1 MSKKNELDTY
11 IRKAKK
17 GDKDAYRKIIELLYD
32 EIYNLTAF
40 IYDDDET
47 KEKLTKHLFIK
58 AYKNMPEYDSEEC
71 DIHLWMAREATKELY
86 KVVCD
91 REDEIFSNEI
101 EQKEYNYDS
110 IEDDDDLGEASAEFN
125 EAFLTD
131 TGFDNEEGC
140 FASLTIGEKII
151 YLLYCYEGY
160 SVDEIES
167 IMDIDSSFITSEIAS
182 MRDGILAA
190 YAPIKAENADE
201 NEDALADE
209 SDAVAAAPV
218 SSEDDYS
225 DSDYDDED
233 DIDILDDEKPVR
245 KAVRPSSA
253 DKKKY
258 AIGGLRLTEKELK
271 GVIVGVFA
279 AVVLIVVIVV
289 VMVVSGHNKDN
300 GNSQT
305 TKASVTA
312 TKTTPAAST
321 KASTEAATTEEE
333 TTTTAAPRRPQ
344 SGPQPDVNISTTA
357 APTEAPTQPSTEAQT
372 AKPTQKPTEA
382 TTAAKETTTAP
393 ANVLKPEQGGNS
405 NTGGNSAGG
414 VGSNTGNNAAG
425 GAGSNT
431 GNNAAGGAGSNA
443 GNNAAGGAGSDTGN
457 NAAGGAGSNAGN
469 NAAGGAGS
477 NTGNNAN
484 VNSN

>member
-101 EQKEYNYDS
+101 EQKDYEYES
-110 IEDDDDLGEASAEFN
+110 IEEDDELGEASAEFN

-131 TGFDNEEGC
+131 AGFDKEEGC
-140 FASLTIGEKII
+140 YASLTIGEKII

-160 SVDEIES
+160 SVDEIET
-167 IMDIDSSFITSEIAS
+167 IMNIDSSFITSEIAS

-218 SSEDDYS
+218 SSEDD
-225 DSDYDDED
+225 DYEDED

-312 TKTTPAAST
+312 TKTTPNTTT
-321 KASTEAATTEEE
+321 KAATEAETTTTQEE
-333 TTTTAAPRRPQ
+333 TTTVRQTQR
-344 SGPQPDVNISTTA
+344 GTQPSVNISTTA
-357 APTEAPTQPSTEAQT
+357 APTEAPTQPSTEAATKATQ
-372 AKPTQKPTEA
+372 APTTQAPT
-382 TTAAKETTTAP
+382 TTAAPSTTAQTATTSTTAATTSP
-393 ANVLKPEQGGNS
+393 AELASSVMASIKAEVDAKKNGSSAATQSDGQNSEPVTQAAPENAKP
-405 NTGGNSAGG
+405 
-414 VGSNTGNNAAG
+414 
-425 GAGSNT
+425 
-431 GNNAAGGAGSNA
+431 
-443 GNNAAGGAGSDTGN
+443 
-457 NAAGGAGSNAGN
+457 
-469 NAAGGAGS
+469 
-477 NTGNNAN
+477 
-484 VNSN
+484 VN

>member
-1 MSKKNELDTY
+1 MAKKNELDTY
-11 IRKAKK
+11 IKKAQK
-17 GDKDAYRKIIELLYD
+17 GDKDAYRKIIEFLYD

-58 AYKNMPEYDSEEC
+58 AYKNIADYDSEEC

-101 EQKEYNYDS
+101 EQKDYNYES
-110 IEDDDDLGEASAEFN
+110 IEDDDELGEASAEFN

-131 TGFDNEEGC
+131 AGFDKEEGC
-140 FASLTIGEKII
+140 FASLTTGEKII

-160 SVDEIES
+160 SVDEIET
-167 IMDIDSSFITSEIAS
+167 IMNIDSSFITSEIAS
-182 MRDGILAA
+182 MRDGVLAA

-209 SDAVAAAPV
+209 DDVVAPAPV
-218 SSEDDYS
+218 SSEDEDYEDEDDYS
-225 DSDYDDED
+225 DSDYDDDD

-245 KAVRPSSA
+245 KAARPSSA

-258 AIGGLRLTEKELK
+258 AIGGLKLTEKELK

-312 TKTTPAAST
+312 TQTTPNATT
-321 KASTEAATTEEE
+321 KAATEAETTTTQEE
-333 TTTTAAPRRPQ
+333 TTTVRQTQR
-344 SGPQPDVNISTTA
+344 GTQPSVNISTTA
-357 APTEAPTQPSTEAQT
+357 APTEAPTQPSTEATTKATQAPTTQT
-372 AKPTQKPTEA
+372 PT
-382 TTAAKETTTAP
+382 TTAAPSTTAQATTTTSTTAATTSPAELASSIMASIKAEADAIKNSSSAATQSNGQNSEPVTQAAP
-393 ANVLKPEQGGNS
+393 ENAKP
-405 NTGGNSAGG
+405 
-414 VGSNTGNNAAG
+414 
-425 GAGSNT
+425 
-431 GNNAAGGAGSNA
+431 
-443 GNNAAGGAGSDTGN
+443 
-457 NAAGGAGSNAGN
+457 
-469 NAAGGAGS
+469 
-477 NTGNNAN
+477 
-484 VNSN
+484 VN

>member
-160 SVDEIES
+160 SIDEIES

-218 SSEDDYS
+218 SSEDD
-225 DSDYDDED
+225 DYDDED

-245 KAVRPSSA
+245 KAARPSSA

-271 GVIVGVFA
+271 GIIVGVFA

-333 TTTTAAPRRPQ
+333 TTTAAPRRPQ

-372 AKPTQKPTEA
+372 TKPTQKPTEA
-382 TTAAKETTTAP
+382 TTAAKETTKATEATKATDATTAATQAAPTQASTAATQAP
-393 ANVLKPEQGGNS
+393 ASNS
-405 NTGGNSAGG
+405 TVSSAASAAAQA
-414 VGSNTGNNAAG
+414 VGEVVSKAGDIADNIKNAVNN
-425 GAGSNT
+425 
-431 GNNAAGGAGSNA
+431 
-443 GNNAAGGAGSDTGN
+443 
-457 NAAGGAGSNAGN
+457 
-469 NAAGGAGS
+469 
-477 NTGNNAN
+477 
-484 VNSN
+484 

>member
-1 MSKKNELDTY
+1 MAKKNELDTY
-11 IRKAKK
+11 IKKAQK
-17 GDKDAYRKIIELLYD
+17 GDKDAYRKIIEFLYD

-58 AYKNMPEYDSEEC
+58 AYKNIADYDSEEC

-160 SVDEIES
+160 SVDELET
-167 IMDIDSSFITSEIAS
+167 IMNIDSSFITSEIAS
-182 MRDGILAA
+182 MRDGVLAA
-190 YAPIKAENADE
+190 YAPIKAEN
-201 NEDALADE
+201 EDALADE
-209 SDAVAAAPV
+209 DDVVAPAPV
-218 SSEDDYS
+218 SSEDEDYEDEDDYS
-225 DSDYDDED
+225 DSDYDDDD
-233 DIDILDDEKPVR
+233 DIDILDDEKPAKR
-245 KAVRPSSA
+245 AARPSSA

-258 AIGGLRLTEKELK
+258 AIGGLKLTEKELK
-271 GVIVGVFA
+271 GLIVGVFA

-312 TKTTPAAST
+312 TKTTPNTTT
-321 KASTEAATTEEE
+321 KAATEAETTTTQEE
-333 TTTTAAPRRPQ
+333 TTTVRQTQR
-344 SGPQPDVNISTTA
+344 GTQPSVNISTTA
-357 APTEAPTQPSTEAQT
+357 APTEAPTQPSTEAATKATQ
-372 AKPTQKPTEA
+372 APTTQAPT
-382 TTAAKETTTAP
+382 TTAAPSTTAQTATTSTTAATTSP
-393 ANVLKPEQGGNS
+393 AELASSVMASIKAEVDAKKNGSSAATQSDGQNSEPVTQAAPENAKP
-405 NTGGNSAGG
+405 
-414 VGSNTGNNAAG
+414 
-425 GAGSNT
+425 
-431 GNNAAGGAGSNA
+431 
-443 GNNAAGGAGSDTGN
+443 
-457 NAAGGAGSNAGN
+457 
-469 NAAGGAGS
+469 
-477 NTGNNAN
+477 
-484 VNSN
+484 VN

>member
-131 TGFDNEEGC
+131 TGFDNEEEC

-218 SSEDDYS
+218 SSEDD
-225 DSDYDDED
+225 DYEDED

-245 KAVRPSSA
+245 KAARPSSA

-344 SGPQPDVNISTTA
+344 SGTQPDVNISTTA
-357 APTEAPTQPSTEAQT
+357 APTEAPTQPTTEAQT
-372 AKPTQKPTEA
+372 TKPTQKPTEA

-405 NTGGNSAGG
+405 G
-414 VGSNTGNNAAG
+414 TGNNAAG
-425 GAGSNT
+425 GAGS
-431 GNNAAGGAGSNA
+431 G
-443 GNNAAGGAGSDTGN
+443 TGN

-477 NTGNNAN
+477 NTGNNAAGGAGSNTGNNAN

>member
-218 SSEDDYS
+218 SSEDDDYEDEDDYS
-225 DSDYDDED
+225 DPDYDDED

-245 KAVRPSSA
+245 KAARSSSA

-344 SGPQPDVNISTTA
+344 SGTQPDVNISTTA

-372 AKPTQKPTEA
+372 TKPTQKPTEA
-382 TTAAKETTTAP
+382 TTAAKETTKATEATTAATQAAPTQASTAATQAP
-393 ANVLKPEQGGNS
+393 ASNPTVSSAASAAAQAVGEAVSKAGDIVDNLK
-405 NTGGNSAGG
+405 
-414 VGSNTGNNAAG
+414 NAA
-425 GAGSNT
+425 
-431 GNNAAGGAGSNA
+431 NN
-443 GNNAAGGAGSDTGN
+443 
-457 NAAGGAGSNAGN
+457 
-469 NAAGGAGS
+469 
-477 NTGNNAN
+477 
-484 VNSN
+484 

>member
-1 MSKKNELDTY
+1 MAKKNELDTY
-11 IRKAKK
+11 IKKAKK

-58 AYKNMPEYDSEEC
+58 AYKNIADYDSEEC

-101 EQKEYNYDS
+101 EQKDYNYES
-110 IEDDDDLGEASAEFN
+110 IEDDEELGEASAEFN

-131 TGFDNEEGC
+131 AGFDKEEGC
-140 FASLTIGEKII
+140 FASLTTGEKII

-160 SVDEIES
+160 SVDELET
-167 IMDIDSSFITSEIAS
+167 IMNIDSSFITSEIAS
-182 MRDGILAA
+182 MRDGVLAA

-209 SDAVAAAPV
+209 DDVVAPAPV
-218 SSEDDYS
+218 SSEDDDYEDEDDYS
-225 DSDYDDED
+225 DPDYDEED
-233 DIDILDDEKPVR
+233 DIDILDDEKPAKR
-245 KAVRPSSA
+245 AARPSSA

-258 AIGGLRLTEKELK
+258 AIGGLKLTEKELK
-271 GVIVGVFA
+271 GLIVGVFA

-312 TKTTPAAST
+312 TKTTPNTTT
-321 KASTEAATTEEE
+321 KAATEAETTTTQEE
-333 TTTTAAPRRPQ
+333 TTTVRQTQR
-344 SGPQPDVNISTTA
+344 GTQPSVNISTTA
-357 APTEAPTQPSTEAQT
+357 APTEAPTQPSTEAATKATQ
-372 AKPTQKPTEA
+372 APTTQAPT
-382 TTAAKETTTAP
+382 TTAAPSTTAQTATTSTTAATTSP
-393 ANVLKPEQGGNS
+393 AELASSVMASIKAEVDAKKNGSSAATQSDGQNSEPVTQAAPENAKP
-405 NTGGNSAGG
+405 
-414 VGSNTGNNAAG
+414 
-425 GAGSNT
+425 
-431 GNNAAGGAGSNA
+431 
-443 GNNAAGGAGSDTGN
+443 
-457 NAAGGAGSNAGN
+457 
-469 NAAGGAGS
+469 
-477 NTGNNAN
+477 
-484 VNSN
+484 VN

>member
-1 MSKKNELDTY
+1 MAKKNELDTY
-11 IRKAKK
+11 IKKAQK
-17 GDKDAYRKIIELLYD
+17 GDKDAYRKIIEFLYD

-40 IYDDDET
+40 VYDDDET
-47 KEKLTKHLFIK
+47 NEKLTKHLFIK
-58 AYKNMPEYDSEEC
+58 AYKNIADYDSEEC

-101 EQKEYNYDS
+101 EQKDYNYES
-110 IEDDDDLGEASAEFN
+110 IEDDEELGEASAEFN

-131 TGFDNEEGC
+131 AGFDKEEGC
-140 FASLTIGEKII
+140 FASLTTGEKII

-160 SVDEIES
+160 SVDEIET
-167 IMDIDSSFITSEIAS
+167 IMNIDSSFITSEIAS
-182 MRDGILAA
+182 MRDGVLAA

-209 SDAVAAAPV
+209 DDVVAPAPV
-218 SSEDDYS
+218 SSEDEDYEDEDDYS
-225 DSDYDDED
+225 DSDYDDDD
-233 DIDILDDEKPVR
+233 DIDILDDEKPAR
-245 KAVRPSSA
+245 RAARPSSA

-258 AIGGLRLTEKELK
+258 AIGGLKLTEKELK

-321 KASTEAATTEEE
+321 KASTQAATTEEE

-344 SGPQPDVNISTTA
+344 SGTQPDVNISTTA
-357 APTEAPTQPSTEAQT
+357 APTEAPTQPSTEATTKATQ
-372 AKPTQKPTEA
+372 APTTQAPT
-382 TTAAKETTTAP
+382 TTAAPSTTAQTATTSTTAATTSP
-393 ANVLKPEQGGNS
+393 AELASSVMASIKAETDAIKNGSSAATQSDGQNSEPVTQAAPENAKP
-405 NTGGNSAGG
+405 
-414 VGSNTGNNAAG
+414 
-425 GAGSNT
+425 
-431 GNNAAGGAGSNA
+431 
-443 GNNAAGGAGSDTGN
+443 
-457 NAAGGAGSNAGN
+457 
-469 NAAGGAGS
+469 
-477 NTGNNAN
+477 
-484 VNSN
+484 VN